1 MGSYI
6 EENLARDE
14 QIIIKAQVTWLS
26 QFWYLFFGALFILS
40 GIGQKGAF
48 GPILIGL
55 ILIAIAAIHVLTTEL
70 ALTNRRIIAKSGLIR
85 RNTIEL
91 KVNRV
96 ESLGVDQGIL
106 GRILNFGSIV
116 VKGTG
121 GSHAPIPY
129 IARPMEFRQQVN
141 NFLDEL
147 DDQDKNKS

>member
-14 QIIIKAQVTWLS
+14 KIIIKAQVTWLS
-26 QFWYLFFGALFILS
+26 QFGYLLFGALFILAAIPS
-40 GIGQKGAF
+40 KNSIFFLLGVIF
-48 GPILIGL
+48 IV
-55 ILIAIAAIHVLTTEL
+55 IAAIHVLTTEL

-91 KVNRV
+91 KANRV
-96 ESLGVDQGIL
+96 ESLGVDQGVL
-106 GRILNFGSIV
+106 GRIFNFGSIV

-121 GSHAPIPY
+121 GSQAPIPY

-147 DDQDKNKS
+147 DDQDKKVS

>member
-14 QIIIKAQVTWLS
+14 KIIIKAQVTWLS
-26 QFWYLFFGALFILS
+26 QFWYLFFGALLILS

-55 ILIAIAAIHVLTTEL
+55 ILIAIAAVHVLTTEL
-70 ALTNRRIIAKSGLIR
+70 ALTNRRIIAKAGLIR

-96 ESLGVDQGIL
+96 ESLGVDQGVL
-106 GRILNFGSIV
+106 GRIFNFGSIV

-147 DDQDKNKS
+147 DDQNKKIS

>member
-14 QIIIKAQVTWLS
+14 KIIIKAQVTWLS
-26 QFWYLFFGALFILS
+26 QFWYLLFGVLFILAAIPS
-40 GIGQKGAF
+40 KNSIFFLLGVIF
-48 GPILIGL
+48 
-55 ILIAIAAIHVLTTEL
+55 IAVAAIHVITTEL

-96 ESLGVDQGIL
+96 ESLGVDQSIL
-106 GRILNFGSIV
+106 GRVLNFGSII
-116 VKGTG
+116 VKGVG
-121 GSHAPIPY
+121 GSNAPIPY

-147 DDQDKNKS
+147 DDVNKKAS